1 MGSISIDV
9 PDDVLI
15 EAKIPKR
22 KIKDTLKKELAAA
35 LYREG
40 ILSLCGARKLANMT
54 KTDFHFF
61 LGSKQIER
69 QYDFYDYRD
78 DVEIIEHWLKKQ

>member
-9 PDDVLI
+9 PDDI
-15 EAKIPKR
+15 MIDAKIPKR
-22 KIKDTLKKELAAA
+22 KIKDTLKKELATA

-40 ILSLCGARKLANMT
+40 ILSLGGARRLANMT

-61 LGSKQIER
+61 LGNKQIER
-69 QYDFYDYRD
+69 QYDFQDYID
-78 DVEIIEHWLKKQ
+78 DVENIERWQKK